1 MKSVPHNLVSH
12 KPRGARGGLTAR
24 SAGTGAKPGT
34 GQLSPKFRFRLPR
47 HFLWVGFTLSLALLV
62 AYIYFCPPTW
72 AVILDGEV
80 IGYVSQVEEV
90 RKALALL
97 AESEASRVG
106 AQVVPKNPPSF
117 VRRRP
122 PQGAMLVTPETMA
135 GVLSEKMEFLAA
147 GYVIC
152 VDGQDVVA
160 LPSEEDARLVLSSLR
175 EQYVQSISRKSQVT
189 VEEVLTKE
197 NIEIKEKTVSTRM
210 FRSREDAL
218 RILVRG
224 TDKTVTH
231 IVQRGE
237 CLWTIAQAN
246 HMTVEDLRK
255 ANPQVKGDLIYEGDS
270 LSLVVPDPYVTFQSR
285 EKVVFA
291 VGIPYATE
299 VSYDESLWPW
309 QERVLVEGKNG
320 QKLISQEVIRE
331 NGKEVSRRTVDE
343 RILSYPVTRKVVR
356 GSKQVP
362 PMGSGQ
368 MVWPVKGRVT
378 SYFGWR
384 WGSFHSGIDIAAP
397 AGTPVLAADNGM
409 VSYRG
414 WNGGYGRLVLI
425 DHGNGTVTAY
435 AHLSGYAVSVGDRVE
450 KGQVIGYVG
459 SSGNS
464 TGPHLHFEVRVNGVA
479 KNPLDYYK

>member
-1 MKSVPHNLVSH
+1 MESVPHNPVPH
-12 KPRGARGGLTAR
+12 KPGGARGGITAR
-24 SAGTGAKPGT
+24 RAGVDAKPET
-34 GQLSPKFRFRLPR
+34 GQLPVKFRFRLPR
-47 HFLWVGFTLSLALLV
+47 HLVWTGFTLGLALLV
-62 AYIYFCPPTW
+62 AYIYFFPPIW
-72 AVILDGEV
+72 AVTLDGEV
-80 IGYVSQVEEV
+80 LGYVSEVEEV
-90 RKALALL
+90 RKAAALL
-97 AESEASRVG
+97 AESEASRIG
-106 AQVVPKNPPSF
+106 AQVIPENPPSF
-117 VRRRP
+117 ARRRP
-122 PQGAMLVTPETMA
+122 PQGTTLVTPETMA
-135 GVLSEKMEFLAA
+135 GVLSEKMEFLAT

-160 LPSEEDARLVLSSLR
+160 LPSEEDARLVLSRLR
-175 EQYVQSISRKSQVT
+175 EQYVQSISGKSQVT
-189 VEEVLTKE
+189 VEEVLIKE
-197 NIEIKEKTVSTRM
+197 NIEIKEKTVSTRI
-210 FRSREDAL
+210 FRSRDDAL

-224 TDKTVTH
+224 TDKIITH

-237 CLWTIAQAN
+237 CLWTIAEAN
-246 HMTVEDLRK
+246 HMTVEDLKK
-255 ANPQVKGDLIYEGDS
+255 ANPQVKGDLIRVGDS
-270 LSLVVPDPYVTFQSR
+270 LNLVVPDPYVTFQSR
-285 EKVVFA
+285 EKVVFTID
-291 VGIPYATE
+291 IPYATE
-299 VSYDESLWPW
+299 VTYDESLWPW
-309 QERVLVEGKNG
+309 QERVIVEGKNG
-320 QKLISQEVIRE
+320 KKLVTQEVIRE
-331 NGKEVSRRTVDE
+331 NGQEVSRRTVDE

-368 MVWPVKGRVT
+368 MVWPVEGRVT

-397 AGTPVLAADNGM
+397 AGTPVLAADSGM

-425 DHGNGTVTAY
+425 DHGNGIVTAY
-435 AHLSGYAVSVGDRVE
+435 AHLYDYAVSVGDRVE

>member
-1 MKSVPHNLVSH
+1 MKPHPYNPDLH
-12 KPRGARGGLTAR
+12 KTGKATGGVTAYGAGSQTTRGKGRPSSKFGL
-24 SAGTGAKPGT
+24 GLPG
-34 GQLSPKFRFRLPR
+34 
-47 HFLWVGFTLSLALLV
+47 HFLWTGLVLGIALLLC
-62 AYIYFCPPTW
+62 YIYFFPPVW

-80 IGYVSQVEEV
+80 LGYVSQVEEV
-90 RKALALL
+90 RKAVALL
-97 AESEASRVG
+97 AESEASRIG
-106 AQVVPKNPPSF
+106 AQVAPENSPSF
-117 VRRRP
+117 VRTRP

-135 GVLSEKMEFLAA
+135 EVLSEKMEFRAT
-147 GYVIC
+147 GYVIR

-175 EQYVQSISRKSQVT
+175 EQYVQSISGKSQAT
-189 VEEVLTKE
+189 VEEVLIKE
-197 NIEIKEKTVSTRM
+197 NIEIVEKTVSTRM
-210 FRSREDAL
+210 FRSKEDAL

-224 TDKTVTH
+224 TDKIVTH

-246 HMTVEDLRK
+246 HMTVDDLRK
-255 ANPQVKGDLIYEGDS
+255 ANPQVKGDIIHEGDS
-270 LSLVVPDPYVTFQSR
+270 LNLVVPDPYVTIQSK
-285 EKVVFA
+285 EKVVFT
-291 VGIPYATE
+291 VSIPYATE
-299 VSYDESLWPW
+299 VTYDDSLWPW

-320 QKLISQEVIRE
+320 QKLVTQEVVRE
-331 NGKEVSRRTVDE
+331 NGQEVSRRTVDE

-368 MVWPVKGRVT
+368 MAWPVKGRVT
-378 SYFGWR
+378 SYFGQR

-435 AHLSGYAVSVGDRVE
+435 AHLSGYEVSVGDRVE

>member
-1 MKSVPHNLVSH
+1 M
-12 KPRGARGGLTAR
+12 AY
-24 SAGTGAKPGT
+24 SAGSEMTRGT
-34 GQLSPKFRFRLPR
+34 GQLLPKFRFRLPR
-47 HFLWVGFTLSLALLV
+47 HFLWTGFVLGLALLV
-62 AYIYFCPPTW
+62 SYIYFFPPTW

-80 IGYVSQVEEV
+80 VGYVSQVEEV
-90 RKALALL
+90 RKAVALL
-97 AESEASRVG
+97 AESEASRIG
-106 AQVVPKNPPSF
+106 AQVAPENPPSF
-117 VRRRP
+117 ARRRP
-122 PQGAMLVTPETMA
+122 PRGTTLVTPETIA
-135 GVLSEKMEFLAA
+135 GLLSERIEFLAT

-175 EQYVQSISRKSQVT
+175 EQYVQPIPGRSQVT
-189 VEEVLTKE
+189 VEEVLIKE
-197 NIEIKEKTVSTRM
+197 NIEIAEKTVSTRM

-224 TDKTVTH
+224 TDKIVTH

-246 HMTVEDLRK
+246 HMTVDDLRK
-255 ANPQVKGDLIYEGDS
+255 ANPQVKGDIIHEGDS
-270 LSLVVPDPYVTFQSR
+270 LNLVVPDPYITVQSR
-285 EKVVFA
+285 EKVVFT
-291 VGIPYATE
+291 VSIPYATE
-299 VSYDESLWPW
+299 VAYDDSLWPW

-320 QKLISQEVIRE
+320 QKLVTQEVIRE
-331 NGKEVSRRTVDE
+331 NGQEVSRRTVDE
-343 RILSYPVTRKVVR
+343 RILSYPLTRKVVR

-435 AHLSGYAVSVGDRVE
+435 AHLSGYEVSVGDRVE

-464 TGPHLHFEVRVNGVA
+464 TGPHLHFEVRENGVA